1 MRVSVRVC
9 VSLCVSLCVCL
20 SVCVRV
26 LVYILSSSTMV
37 GVGSRIYAL
46 NANRNDIV

>member
-1 MRVSVRVC
+1 MRVSVRV
-9 VSLCVSLCVCL
+9 CVSLCVCL

-26 LVYILSSSTMV
+26 LVYILSYSTMV